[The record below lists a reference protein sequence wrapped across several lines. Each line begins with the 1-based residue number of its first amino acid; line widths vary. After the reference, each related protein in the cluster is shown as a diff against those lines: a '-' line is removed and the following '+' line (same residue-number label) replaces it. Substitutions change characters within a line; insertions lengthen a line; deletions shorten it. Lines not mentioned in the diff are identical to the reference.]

1 MDKEKLVIVKL
12 WFKKAESDI
21 KTIEN
26 NLKSDSPPTDTICFH
41 AQQSIEK
48 YIKGTLIYYNQ
59 HISKTHDLVNLLSII
74 VKHLPELSLFEEELE
89 EINTYGVE
97 IRYPDLDYDPT
108 LEESKKAYKTALEI
122 KQIILNKLKF

>member
-12 WFKKAESDI
+12 WFKK
-21 KTIEN
+21 
-26 NLKSDSPPTDTICFH
+26 
-41 AQQSIEK
+41 
-48 YIKGTLIYYNQ
+48 
-59 HISKTHDLVNLLSII
+59 
-74 VKHLPELSLFEEELE
+74 E